1 MERPVV
7 GEAAG
12 AAALADRTAT
22 RMAFGGCSRRRI
34 GTARLLDRP
43 ATRADGGHIASL
55 GPTLQTACI
64 LRGNLNRSSCLM
76 GAA

>member
-12 AAALADRTAT
+12 AAALADRIAT
-22 RMAFGGCSRRRI
+22 RMTFGGGRRRI